1 MTMTRQSRLVTHGIR
16 NLDERDESN
25 VLRVLRSQ
33 SQRVNVLVESKNE
46 RGEAEMEVSTA
57 ADGRSSS

>member
-46 RGEAEMEVSTA
+46 RKRKGR
-57 ADGRSSS
+57 DGGFHSS